1 MSAVPEVYFAE
12 LEKIIPIVE
21 RAVVICMEERI
32 AEERYARMRERRA
45 RVSQAY
51 TAYRGST
58 LPATWAY
65 HPSSCQVAQYA
76 PFAELVHSPDTDPEV
91 FERRLADAV
100 SLLPQFV
107 RDIPVEGFG
116 SLNVH
121 YVHKRSSL
129 ETAVPL
135 LFIHGCACTEQS
147 QRAVRMLTSMLCRA
161 GKFSRGAEDSAT
173 VDGGVARPPKLSCG
187 HLQPAW
193 LRVL

>member
-107 RDIPVEGFG
+107 RDWTRERMHHMV
-116 SLNVH
+116 SLLP
-121 YVHKRSSL
+121 S
-129 ETAVPL
+129 TASP
-135 LFIHGCACTEQS
+135 A
-147 QRAVRMLTSMLCRA
+147 
-161 GKFSRGAEDSAT
+161 SAT
-173 VDGGVARPPKLSCG
+173 SSAPAAGLSAPSSSSSTSQQPRKSYHHHPHH
-187 HLQPAW
+187 HLP
-193 LRVL
+193 